1 LRKIPKQDHSA
12 ILDKVGS
19 FGEEPRPTASRH
31 IVAVPGA
38 YRIRVGK
45 WRIAYYVFET
55 PEKGGHSQRS
65 AAQRV
70 DVPPMAAGVLMKLA
84 EDVEEEEWRHGG

>member
-1 LRKIPKQDHSA
+1 LKYRVEWSSRATRELRKIPKQDHSA

-55 PEKGGHSQRS
+55 PRRVVIHSVQRRNES
-65 AAQRV
+65 TYRR
-70 DVPPMAAGVLMKLA
+70 
-84 EDVEEEEWRHGG
+84 WRQGS